1 MFCVNY
7 LKPQPVFIEADGKI
21 PIEFSGGKNKVLIM
35 PSEKLISSSVLMYYK
50 YAAYSGKMSYN

>member
-7 LKPQPVFIEADGKI
+7 LKPQPAFIEADGKI

-35 PSEKLISSSVLMYYK
+35 SSEKLISSVLMQYT
-50 YAAYSGKMSYN
+50 YAAYTQKMSYN

>member
-7 LKPQPVFIEADGKI
+7 LKPQPAFIEADGKI

-35 PSEKLISSSVLMYYK
+35 PSEKLISSSVLMYYT
-50 YAAYSGKMSYN
+50 YTAYS